1 MDDVWAAVSAA
12 AGTILVGGV
21 TPHLNLY
28 LEPIRDFR
36 SRMSA
41 QKRDLL
47 VRLAGRHAE
56 VLRDL
61 ARATDEPLRSFVVAP
76 KTAEPDKIDGY
87 TSEMFRVV
95 GVFAR
100 LREFD
105 RRIRAGHTI
114 LFATTCLGVVGV
126 IASALI
132 PAARPYVLT
141 GGLCSL
147 ALQFASIGAVFHTAR
162 TLDDYEEV
170 T

>member
-1 MDDVWAAVSAA
+1 MDEVWTALSTAAV
-12 AGTILVGGV
+12 TVIVGGV

-28 LEPIRDFR
+28 LESIRDIR
-36 SRMSA
+36 TRMSTR
-41 QKRDLL
+41 KRDLL

-76 KTAEPDKIDGY
+76 KSAEPDKIDEY
-87 TSEMFRVV
+87 TSELFRIV
-95 GVFAR
+95 GVFTR

-105 RRIRAGHTI
+105 RRIRTGHTI
-114 LFATTCLGVVGV
+114 LFYTTCLGIAGV
-126 IASALI
+126 IASALF
-132 PAARPYVLT
+132 PVTRPYVLQ

-147 ALQFASIGAVFHTAR
+147 ALQFASIWAVFHTAR

>member
-12 AGTILVGGV
+12 VGTIIVGGV

-36 SRMSA
+36 TRMSA
-41 QKRDLL
+41 QKNDLL
-47 VRLAGRHAE
+47 GRLAGRHAE

-76 KTAEPDKIDGY
+76 KSAEPDKIDGY
-87 TSEMFRVV
+87 TSELFRVV

-114 LFATTCLGVVGV
+114 LFATTCLGVAGV
-126 IASALI
+126 IASALA
-132 PAARPYVLT
+132 PGARPYVLI
-141 GGLCSL
+141 GGLCML
-147 ALQFASIGAVFHTAR
+147 ALQFASIWTVFRTAR